1 MSLNP
6 SCAYPSIAYTTYTL
20 PPEVTPPFKN
30 LVHINPPSV
39 LKGKRSR
46 RAKW

>member
-6 SCAYPSIAYTTYTL
+6 SRAYPSIAYTTYTL